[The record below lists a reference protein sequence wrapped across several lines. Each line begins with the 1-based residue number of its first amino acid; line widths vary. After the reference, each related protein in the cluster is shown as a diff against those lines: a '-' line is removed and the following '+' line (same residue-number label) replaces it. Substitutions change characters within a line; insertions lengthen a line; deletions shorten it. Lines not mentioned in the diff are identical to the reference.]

1 MEFFKANTT
10 IDFMGLR
17 KISAG
22 LSIVLFIFSLV
33 MLATHGLNWG
43 LDFTGGTQVQVA
55 YPKIADLNLI
65 VNELNLNLLFFG

>member
-55 YPKIADLNLI
+55 YPKNSRFKFNSFTIKFKSAI
-65 VNELNLNLLFFG
+65 FG